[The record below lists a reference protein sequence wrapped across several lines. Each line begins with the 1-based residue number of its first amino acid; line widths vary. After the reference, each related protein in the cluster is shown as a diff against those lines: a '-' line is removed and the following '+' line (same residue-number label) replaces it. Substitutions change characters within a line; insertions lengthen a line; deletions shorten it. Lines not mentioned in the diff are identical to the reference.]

1 MKFEEVYPAYK
12 EGKTIKCNVH
22 KFNQEEP
29 TVIRTELLDSEDW
42 RICSKIEEYMDILH
56 DVICVDFR
64 QFESH
69 DTLELNLIEI
79 MENWDVDTELSKE
92 HELKEITWYIPRK
105 TKIHFVSN
113 LHLFAGDILTL
124 NEDGVMTLFTR
135 HQYKHREHVNNI
147 ELIYLT
153 GEYE

>member
-12 EGKTIKCNVH
+12 EGRTIKHDSC
-22 KFNQEEP
+22 KFKQGEASMIH
-29 TVIRTELLDSEDW
+29 TTWLDSEDW
-42 RICSKIEEYMDILH
+42 SICSKIEEYMDILR

-92 HELKEITWYIPRK
+92 HELKEITWYIPQK
-105 TKIHFVSN
+105 TQIHFVSN

-124 NEDGVMTLFTR
+124 NEYGVMTLFTR